1 MKSLADL
8 TEEEADVLLDLLNR
22 NRGVLYTAV
31 HENHNPSMR
40 IRERRFDVLMEFADI
55 GSECYPDLDEAEP
68 EEVENEL
75 KKLIPNTALVECI
88 MHEYKCLRQIQE
100 SRLKYFKVMDK
111 VLSIHED
118 RREQKRKAEN
128 E

>member
-22 NRGVLYTAV
+22 NRGVLYPAI
-31 HENHNPSMR
+31 HEDHNPSMR
-40 IRERRFDVLMEFADI
+40 IRESRFDVLMEFA
-55 GSECYPDLDEAEP
+55 GVC
-68 EEVENEL
+68 EEVYDDEDDEEEVKTKL
-75 KKLIPNTALVECI
+75 SKLITNTALVECI
-88 MHEYKCLRQIQE
+88 MHEFRCVRQIQE
-100 SRLKYFKVMDK
+100 SRLKYFNVMDK